1 MSPGRTL
8 LFAVAGG
15 AAVGNLY
22 WSQPILGYIAES
34 MNISTGT
41 ARLLVTVTQI
51 GYAVGVFLLVP
62 LGDSVNRK
70 RLIPAMMLLS
80 ALSLAASAVAPTF
93 ATLLAAM
100 ALIGI
105 TTVGAQL
112 LAPMAGDLAT
122 DEQRGRIVGT
132 VASGLIAGLL
142 VSRTISGVVADA
154 FGWRAIYAVACAL
167 IVVLA
172 AVLARALPVMDS
184 RPPVPYGRLLR
195 SVVTTVRHHR
205 TVHVAM
211 MFGASAMAV
220 FTMFWT
226 ALTFLLS
233 AAPFHYS
240 ATQIGLVGLAGLL
253 GALAA
258 LRVGRLYDR
267 GFAVPATGV
276 ALLLVQ
282 AALVLSALGSRSI
295 VLIACSV
302 ALLSLAVQAVNVL
315 GQTRVLSVD
324 PGARSRL
331 NTAFVVGNFIGGT
344 IGSALASTLWHL
356 GGWTAVMVGGMA
368 MTGVALLVWLV
379 QRTRSMTSSPR
390 QQMVYGVSPESA
402 DQ

>member
-1 MSPGRTL
+1 
-8 LFAVAGG
+8 
-15 AAVGNLY
+15 
-22 WSQPILGYIAES
+22 
-34 MNISTGT
+34 
-41 ARLLVTVTQI
+41 
-51 GYAVGVFLLVP
+51 
-62 LGDSVNRK
+62 
-70 RLIPAMMLLS
+70 
-80 ALSLAASAVAPTF
+80 
-93 ATLLAAM
+93 
-100 ALIGI
+100 
-105 TTVGAQL
+105 
-112 LAPMAGDLAT
+112 
-122 DEQRGRIVGT
+122 
-132 VASGLIAGLL
+132 
-142 VSRTISGVVADA
+142 
-154 FGWRAIYAVACAL
+154 
-167 IVVLA
+167 
-172 AVLARALPVMDS
+172 
-184 RPPVPYGRLLR
+184 
-195 SVVTTVRHHR
+195 
-205 TVHVAM
+205 
-211 MFGASAMAV
+211 MAV